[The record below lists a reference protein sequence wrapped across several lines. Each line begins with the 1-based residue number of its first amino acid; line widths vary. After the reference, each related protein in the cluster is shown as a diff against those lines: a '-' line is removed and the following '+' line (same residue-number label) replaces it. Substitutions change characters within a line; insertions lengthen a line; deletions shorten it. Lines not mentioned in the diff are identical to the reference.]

1 MKHSPK
7 GTRHRIGQGI
17 ALCCALLLCASQALA
32 AARASLGSD
41 RIKLGET
48 TTLTVESDEASS
60 APDFSVLQQDFDL
73 GGQSSS
79 TQMSIVNGRRSSSIQ
94 YSVEIQPK
102 AAGVLTIP
110 AIPVGNSATEPMT
123 LTVVP
128 AEPGSAAKG
137 DLIFLESELG
147 TTSPYVQQ
155 AVPFTVRLYYSVPL
169 SSGEVTARAPEHASL
184 QQLGEDQQSQ
194 TEINGRRYG
203 VFERRY
209 LLIPEQSGPME
220 LPAAQ
225 FRGGAQTN
233 NANSFFSR
241 VQSVSAVG
249 QSYSLNVRPQP
260 PGAPQPW
267 LAARQLGLV
276 RADLPDSPRT
286 GEPVLV
292 EYTLTA
298 DGALSS
304 QLPDLELP
312 PIPGAQVFPEP
323 AQRQDGVVAGAPVA
337 VLKRRFAIVPAQAGK
352 LDLPALRVRYWNTA
366 SDRADVAEVAG
377 ATLDVAVGNAVP
389 INPVPMQS
397 TAQAPA
403 TSPVPAMPTAISA
416 GDEALR
422 AELTRWRWIS
432 LVLGCGLLG
441 ALLWGWRRQAVVSVP
456 APQRAPERLVDPA
469 VLRRALADGDLHEIA
484 DALRASTPTPCLNL
498 GQLRARLGDAAQQA
512 AIDALEQTLWAA
524 RPAADDRAAVRER
537 LRAAFKSGPILRQS
551 SEAAMASPLAPLY
564 PARG

>member
-1 MKHSPK
+1 MKATHIGS
-7 GTRHRIGQGI
+7 RRWIGQGI
-17 ALCCALLLCASQALA
+17 VLCAALLLCVSQSYA
-32 AARASLGSD
+32 AVRASLGSD

-48 TTLTVESDEASS
+48 TTLTVDSDEGSS

-110 AIPVGNSATEPMT
+110 AIPVGNSATDPMT

-225 FRGGAQTN
+225 FRGGAQTS

-249 QSYSLNVRPQP
+249 QSYQLEVRPQP
-260 PGAPQPW
+260 AGAPQPW

-276 RADLPDSPRT
+276 RGELPDAPRA
-286 GEPVLV
+286 GEPILI

-312 PIPGAQVFPEP
+312 PIAGAQVFPEP

-337 VLKRRFAIVPAQAGK
+337 VLKRRFAIVPAQSGK

-377 ATLDVAVGNAVP
+377 ATLDIGVGSAAP
-389 INPVPMQS
+389 INPVPMLS
-397 TAQAPA
+397 PAPA
-403 TSPVPAMPTAISA
+403 SDASAPVTPTAISA

-432 LVLGCGLLG
+432 LLLGCGLL
-441 ALLWGWRRQAVVSVP
+441 ASLLWGWRRQAAVLAPP

-469 VLRRALADGDLHEIA
+469 VLRRALAEGDLHEIA

-498 GQLRARLGDAAQQA
+498 GQLRTRLGDAEQQA
-512 AIDALEQTLWAA
+512 AIVALEQTLWAA
-524 RPAADDRAAVRER
+524 RPAAEDRSAVRER

-551 SEAAMASPLAPLY
+551 GRESAASPLAPLY
-564 PARG
+564 PERG

>member
-7 GTRHRIGQGI
+7 GAGHRIGQGI
-17 ALCCALLLCASQALA
+17 ALCCALLLWASQTYA

-48 TTLTVESDEASS
+48 TTLTVDSDDGSS
-60 APDFSVLQQDFDL
+60 APDFSVLSQDFDL
-73 GGQSSS
+73 GSQSSS

-110 AIPVGNSATEPMT
+110 AIPVGNSATDPMV

-155 AVPFTVRLYYSVPL
+155 AVPFIVRLYYSVPL

-225 FRGGAQTN
+225 FRGGAQTS
-233 NANSFFSR
+233 NANTFFSR

-249 QSYSLNVRPQP
+249 QSYQLEVRPQP
-260 PGAPQPW
+260 AGAPQPW

-276 RADLPDSPRT
+276 RA
-286 GEPVLV
+286 
-292 EYTLTA
+292 
-298 DGALSS
+298 
-304 QLPDLELP
+304 ELP
-312 PIPGAQVFPEP
+312 VTLERFSAP
-323 AQRQDGVVAGAPVA
+323 QDA
-337 VLKRRFAIVPAQAGK
+337 
-352 LDLPALRVRYWNTA
+352 
-366 SDRADVAEVAG
+366 
-377 ATLDVAVGNAVP
+377 
-389 INPVPMQS
+389 
-397 TAQAPA
+397 
-403 TSPVPAMPTAISA
+403 
-416 GDEALR
+416 
-422 AELTRWRWIS
+422 
-432 LVLGCGLLG
+432 LG
-441 ALLWGWRRQAVVSVP
+441 ALDVTEP
-456 APQRAPERLVDPA
+456 APRIVFPPEGAHVELGA
-469 VLRRALADGDLHEIA
+469 
-484 DALRASTPTPCLNL
+484 AS
-498 GQLRARLGDAAQQA
+498 AA
-512 AIDALEQTLWAA
+512 
-524 RPAADDRAAVRER
+524 
-537 LRAAFKSGPILRQS
+537 
-551 SEAAMASPLAPLY
+551 ASPLGLKLQGGRAPFRWLANGK
-564 PARG
+564 PLVDLARRRTATWQPDGAGYSTLTVIDAAGRAASVKVFVE